1 MAELKAFLD
10 KNIDKNLRRI
20 LISNAR
26 KKEGASK
33 LQVRPVLVKGQMLY
47 QVTRTEGT
55 KEIHKNYEKA
65 ELISYLCT
73 EMQENFRQLQLEGAK
88 VRGTVLVSKKRQ
100 DEHKNQGTEYSGK
113 EQGRF
118 YSHAFP

>member
-33 LQVRPVLVKGQMLY
+33 LQVRPVLVKGQMLSL
-47 QVTRTEGT
+47 
-55 KEIHKNYEKA
+55 IH
-65 ELISYLCT
+65 I
-73 EMQENFRQLQLEGAK
+73 
-88 VRGTVLVSKKRQ
+88 
-100 DEHKNQGTEYSGK
+100 
-113 EQGRF
+113 
-118 YSHAFP
+118 